1 MRVEVLEF
9 EAGREP
15 ASAARREDI
24 HEVLNYRAAMRR
36 AEDMMRD
43 LPLCQRVVREAHG
56 VLLAHVR
63 GQDKAPGEYR
73 RTAVWIGPPGSAVD
87 EAKFV
92 PVDAQRLP
100 DAMSAWERYI
110 HADAPDRLVQLAIL
124 HAEFEALHPFLDG
137 NGRMGR
143 LFVPLF
149 LWRHGQIRAPTF
161 YIGAWFE
168 AHRDAYSHQFL
179 FWPGAMR
186 RTCRGLPGGVGASP
200 ARARR
205 ATTAM
210 PAKAF
215 PELAVPGFPERL
227 AAASASEP
235 VPSTA
240 RRRTP

>member
-1 MRVEVLEF
+1 MRDAARALPYRRVPAGGPRLAETIPFIGPASASLARYDGTLAAISNPRVLLAPLTTREAVLSSRIQGTQTTMGEVLEF

-73 RTAVWIGPPGSAVD
+73 RAAVWIGPPGSTVD

-100 DAMSAWERYI
+100 DAMSAWEKYI
-110 HADAPDRLVQLAIL
+110 HADAPDWLVQLAIL
-124 HAEFEALHPFLDG
+124 HPFPGAPASCRHLRCRAPCARAGETPLHPRG
-137 NGRMGR
+137 QACSRGRPR
-143 LFVPLF
+143 P
-149 LWRHGQIRAPTF
+149 IRR
-161 YIGAWFE
+161 I
-168 AHRDAYSHQFL
+168 
-179 FWPGAMR
+179 
-186 RTCRGLPGGVGASP
+186 
-200 ARARR
+200 
-205 ATTAM
+205 AT
-210 PAKAF
+210 
-215 PELAVPGFPERL
+215 G
-227 AAASASEP
+227 
-235 VPSTA
+235 
-240 RRRTP
+240 